1 MSDCFVL
8 YLLLTCMKK
17 KTSGADKFTNNSYS
31 LSWEGGIYSLR
42 NLMLN
47 VIADKVKHCRK
58 YGIEIEEV
66 QWPSRQLPLKLVTD
80 QGSEY
85 KGENFAQITDLG
97 VELMTLK
104 KNLFMMT
111 AYTTIRA
118 LTISFL
124 EAGI

>member
-1 MSDCFVL
+1 MRECV
-8 YLLLTCMKK
+8 
-17 KTSGADKFTNNSYS
+17 
-31 LSWEGGIYSLR
+31 E
-42 NLMLN
+42 LMMQFN
-47 VIADKVKHCRK
+47 I
-58 YGIEIEEV
+58 